1 MWWVGALL
9 VGLLTAV
16 WVYAKTI
23 AADETR
29 TVFGVSHMSLLCKA
43 AYLLRWSMPQVD
55 QARFLLYPAGAAGAG
70 PDAGIGV
77 YETALAHTRGG
88 NTTHRASTLI
98 VAFSGGAINKIG
110 IPRHEFRRT
119 LSSSAS
125 ASECDQLYVLDPTG
139 MSMYAH
145 GLAQFEQM
153 LRDLTAGYARC
164 VFVGNCMGATGALR
178 FAHLLPGA
186 TSTVIA
192 VNPEIAPALDSRRS
206 FRVAALLQP
215 GICTE
220 LPAVLQASVDSS
232 LGRVRI
238 HSSSWGPE
246 RAQCELLRCGTAV
259 EVVAEPD
266 GARCAACLQG
276 CRSKRTARVVYS
288 TCREHGMLGDVLRP
302 SGGLITIIEEAV
314 SFQVS

>member
-1 MWWVGALL
+1 
-9 VGLLTAV
+9 
-16 WVYAKTI
+16 
-23 AADETR
+23 
-29 TVFGVSHMSLLCKA
+29 
-43 AYLLRWSMPQVD
+43 
-55 QARFLLYPAGAAGAG
+55 
-70 PDAGIGV
+70 
-77 YETALAHTRGG
+77 
-88 NTTHRASTLI
+88 
-98 VAFSGGAINKIG
+98 
-110 IPRHEFRRT
+110 
-119 LSSSAS
+119 
-125 ASECDQLYVLDPTG
+125 
-139 MSMYAH
+139 
-145 GLAQFEQM
+145 
-153 LRDLTAGYARC
+153 
-164 VFVGNCMGATGALR
+164 
-178 FAHLLPGA
+178 
-186 TSTVIA
+186 VIA

-288 TCREHGMLGDVLRP
+288 MCREHGMLGDVLRP